1 LCVALGLRLL
11 VHCTMKARAMVS
23 QSELAR
29 MKASVAKHIP
39 STAAEDKRMA
49 RKQMSDARKQRWPN
63 TLEAMRAKKENA
75 MADRETVIERE
86 RQEIDRQEAELQ
98 KNSRMTAIER
108 ANRLL
113 YDQTDKMKNL
123 RSQQLYSDVIEDRQ
137 IQIQE
142 KQLRANMNNA
152 RGEKYLR
159 IQQQLIVEGDRKE
172 EAEAEKRQQ
181 KNALIAAQQQEQLQ
195 AFKENYIRE
204 LRLEKEEGEA
214 IKTKVEA
221 DLIKEKEEALRRRRE
236 AKQAALDT
244 KIANE
249 QLKQIRLKLLAEEDN
264 EELKRQMEARKKENL
279 MQRRTVQEK
288 SRFDERLRIKQRMI
302 DRATAQLIALGEQN
316 DQREEKQA
324 QEVRDAEDAEMARR
338 ADRRAKQQQAIDR
351 SRNMQLDM
359 KQMKKTMDS
368 QSQVQM
374 AHHWNVRNQQVEEE
388 EKAEEIERR
397 QRNVRIR
404 QDQERQMADKRRVK
418 MEERAAK
425 LLADEQT
432 VKMMGEEDE
441 RFQRIAQ
448 EEMMLASGE
457 GKNLVT
463 LSKAVM
469 SKDKT
474 IMAVGGIR
482 V

>member
-1 LCVALGLRLL
+1 
-11 VHCTMKARAMVS
+11 
-23 QSELAR
+23 
-29 MKASVAKHIP
+29 
-39 STAAEDKRMA
+39 MA
-49 RKQMSDARKQRWPN
+49 RKQMSDARKNRWPN
-63 TLEAMRAKKENA
+63 TLEAMRAKKEHA
-75 MADRETVIERE
+75 MADRENILEKE
-86 RQEIDRQEAELQ
+86 RQEIDRQEAGLQ
-98 KNSRMTAIER
+98 KSNRMKAIER

-123 RSQQLYSDVIEDRQ
+123 RSQQLFSDVLEDRN
-137 IQIQE
+137 IQIEE
-142 KQLRANMNNA
+142 KKMRSDMDNA
-152 RGEKYLR
+152 RSEKYLR
-159 IQQQLIVEGDRKE
+159 IQQQLIIEGDRKE
-172 EAEAEKRQQ
+172 ESEADKRQQ

-204 LRLEKEEGEA
+204 LRLEKEEGTA
-214 IKTKVEA
+214 IKSKVES

-264 EELKRQMEARKKENL
+264 EELKRQMEARKKEDL

-288 SRFDERLRIKQRMI
+288 TRFDEKLRIKQRMI

-351 SRNMQLDM
+351 SRKMQLDM
-359 KQMKKTMDS
+359 KVMKKTMDS

-374 AHHWNVRNQQVEEE
+374 AHHWSVRNQQVEEE

-397 QRNVRIR
+397 QRNVKIR
-404 QDQERQMADKRRVK
+404 QDQERQMADKRRIK

-441 RFQRIAQ
+441 RFQKIAQ
-448 EEMMLASGE
+448 EELEIAAGE
-457 GKNLVT
+457 NKNLIT